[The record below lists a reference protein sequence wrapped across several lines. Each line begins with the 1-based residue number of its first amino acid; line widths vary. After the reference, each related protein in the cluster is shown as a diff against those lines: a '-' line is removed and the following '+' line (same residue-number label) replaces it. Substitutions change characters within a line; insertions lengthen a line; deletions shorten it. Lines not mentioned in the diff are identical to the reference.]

1 MNKFHPYLEAEIYLL
16 KKANELNTDLKDIVL
31 KFLFVFNVFE
41 SNFFE
46 EPKYENSENGEK
58 LKTKSVSQRSYEIQ
72 ELCKDKNYPLDFL
85 KCFQTHFKSVYIK
98 NNEVTYRFESLRKS
112 EDNPN
117 GYDDK
122 NMRHIKTF
130 LIKPLEDNKDY
141 AIRNALSLSYRFRN
155 NLFHG
160 KKSLEF
166 LQDYKNDFEVI
177 TTFLIKLMKYL
188 NEIDADM
195 F

>member
-1 MNKFHPYLEAEIYLL
+1 MNKFHPYLDAEIYLL
-16 KKANELNTDLKDIVL
+16 KKSNELNTDLKDIVL
-31 KFLFVFNVFE
+31 KFLFVFNIFE

-46 EPKYENSENGEK
+46 EPKYENTENGEK
-58 LKTKSVSQRSYEIQ
+58 IKTKSVSQRSYEIQ
-72 ELCKDKNYPLDFL
+72 ELCKDKNYPLEFL
-85 KCFQTHFKSVYIK
+85 KRFQSHFKKVYDEKI
-98 NNEVTYRFESLRKS
+98 ERFESLRKS

-166 LQDYKNDFEVI
+166 LQDYKNDFEAI
-177 TTFLIKLMKYL
+177 TNFLINLMQYL
-188 NEIDADM
+188 NKIDADM